1 MKKSEK
7 FLIVYVSEIEEH
19 DGKFN
24 VFFHDDSDIDPYRA
38 EALDESA
45 AIKFAEELVEKEG
58 CVGGEIIIETNDGKA
73 RLLWDSDRR

>member
-1 MKKSEK
+1 MQTLMQQYPEIKHGTVISAVD
-7 FLIVYVSEIEEH
+7 LIR
-19 DGKFN
+19 
-24 VFFHDDSDIDPYRA
+24 DPYRA
-38 EALDESA
+38 EGLDESA